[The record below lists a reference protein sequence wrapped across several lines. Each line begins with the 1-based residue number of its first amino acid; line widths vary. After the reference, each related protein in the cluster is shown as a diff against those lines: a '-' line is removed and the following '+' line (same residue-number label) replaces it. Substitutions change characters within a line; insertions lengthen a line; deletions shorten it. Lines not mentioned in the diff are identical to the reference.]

1 MTERVWM
8 NVTDEIKGELM
19 KFYEND
25 EENKSNNGSTPGFE
39 MTLLLLSMATV
50 AIGIRKRKK

>member
-25 EENKSNNGSTPGFE
+25 EENKSNNGSMPGFE
-39 MTLLLLSMATV
+39 MALLLLSMATV

>member
-1 MTERVWM
+1 M

-50 AIGIRKRKK
+50 AIGIRKRRK